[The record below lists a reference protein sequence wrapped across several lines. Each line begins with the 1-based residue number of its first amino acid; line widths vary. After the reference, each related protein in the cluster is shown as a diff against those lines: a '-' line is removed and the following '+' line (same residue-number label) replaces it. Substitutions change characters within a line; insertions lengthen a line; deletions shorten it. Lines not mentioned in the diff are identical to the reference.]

1 MRQKEVCKVGEEN
14 KQSFTLDVIQQ
25 ESILQTSLFFPT
37 NI

>member
-1 MRQKEVCKVGEEN
+1 MRQKEVYKVGEEN